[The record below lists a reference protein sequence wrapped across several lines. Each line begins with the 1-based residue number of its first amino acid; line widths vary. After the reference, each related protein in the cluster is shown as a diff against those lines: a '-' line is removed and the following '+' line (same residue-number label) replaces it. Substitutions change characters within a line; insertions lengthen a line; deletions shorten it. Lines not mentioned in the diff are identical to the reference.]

1 MKTMSNEAKSSASQA
16 QEAGDFF
23 NHLSPET
30 LRGLEALQHAS
41 SYPANY
47 VFLAENDTP
56 QGIYLVLDGEVKLSV
71 NSRDGRRLTLR
82 IARKGELI
90 GLASALSGTPCE
102 MTAETVYPAK
112 LAFIPRREFL
122 SLLGHSPELNHA
134 VTMEL
139 SHHYAMICEQLRI
152 VALSSSAPE
161 KLARLLLEQSRNG
174 QMTES
179 GMRFHFS
186 FTHAE
191 IGEFIGT
198 SRETVTRTLTAFKTR
213 RLVNFNGATFTI
225 PNRAALET
233 YACS

>member
-1 MKTMSNEAKSSASQA
+1 MKTMSNEVKSSASQA
-16 QEAGDFF
+16 HEAGEFF
-23 NHLSPET
+23 NTLPAET
-30 LRGLEALQHAS
+30 LRGLTALQHAS

-47 VFLAENDTP
+47 VFVAENDTP
-56 QGIYLVLDGEVKLSV
+56 EGIYVILDGEVKLSV

-82 IARKGELI
+82 IARKGEMI
-90 GLASALSGTPCE
+90 GLASTLAGTPSE

-122 SLLGHSPELNHA
+122 NLLSRSTELNQA
-134 VTMEL
+134 VAMAL
-139 SHHYAMICEQLRI
+139 SHHYSMICEQLRI

-161 KLARLLLEQSRNG
+161 KLARLLLEQSRYG

-225 PNRAALET
+225 PNRAALES